1 MKSKL
6 NQTKGSNMEKKKQIM
21 QVLAGNVRRVLE
33 EENLEFD
40 EMQEIRL
47 RTDKPLIVVYKDE
60 EWMLPRNK
68 KKKYVV
74 TKEEVRETLE
84 YISDYSLYAYEQE
97 MKQGFITI
105 EGGHRIG
112 MAGKTMVEG
121 EHVKN
126 LQYISSINIRVSHEV
141 IGCADRVMPYIT
153 TNKQVCHTLIISP
166 PRCGKTTLLRDV
178 IRQISDG
185 SQWVRGCTVG
195 VVDERSEIG
204 GCYMGIAQNHLG
216 MRTDILDCCPKE
228 EGMIMLIRSMAPQVL
243 AVDEIGA
250 CEDVHAIEYAMHCGC
265 KMIATVHGTS
275 MEEIRRKPLFDRL
288 VKEKRFERYIVLNR
302 QAHVGQIEGIYDE
315 RGTLLY
321 REMQGEHIKCI

>member
-1 MKSKL
+1 
-6 NQTKGSNMEKKKQIM
+6 M
-21 QVLAGNVRRVLE
+21 QVLARGVRGVLE
-33 EENLEFD
+33 KEKLEFD
-40 EMQEIRL
+40 ELQEIRI
-47 RTDKPLIVVYKDE
+47 RAGKPLIVVYRGE
-60 EWMLPRNK
+60 EWMLPKNQK
-68 KKKYVV
+68 EKYVV
-74 TKEEVRETLE
+74 SGDEVRETLD
-84 YISDYSLYAYEQE
+84 YISEYSLYAYEQE
-97 MKQGFITI
+97 LKQGFITI

-141 IGCADRVMPYIT
+141 LGCSDSVMPYVT
-153 TNKQVCHTLIISP
+153 WNKQVCHTLIISP
-166 PRCGKTTLLRDV
+166 PRCGKTTLLRDM

-185 SQWVRGCTVG
+185 SKWVRGCTVG

-204 GCYMGIAQNHLG
+204 GCYMGVAQNHLG

-288 VKEKRFERYIVLNR
+288 VKEKRFERYVVLNHR
-302 QAHVGQIEGIYDE
+302 THVGQVEGIYDE

-321 REMQGEHIKCI
+321 RELQGACAECI